1 MDQFLG
7 WTATILF
14 TICYVPQ
21 VIKTIRCRNVDGV
34 SVWLFIIQMVANFVA
49 LGYAVLIGQPA
60 LVVKYA
66 LAIVML
72 MAVLAAISMAVGR
85 KI

>member
-21 VIKTIRCRNVDGV
+21 VIKTIRCRSVDGV

-72 MAVLAAISMAVGR
+72 AAVLTAISFAIGR
-85 KI
+85 TT